1 MQIKRSNKPDLIAK
15 FIMGLNILSW
25 LVFVAALIMF
35 HYARPEI
42 EYGIVKYFGLDV
54 REEWLAQPKNI
65 LLLLLYTCAGLSF
78 IGMLL
83 GRVRNRRRS
92 DNHRYNLVMLLLVT
106 IGFIL
111 VLIL

>member
-1 MQIKRSNKPDLIAK
+1 LQIKRSNKPDLIAK

-25 LVFVAALIMF
+25 LVFVAALIIF

-92 DNHRYNLVMLLLVT
+92 DNHRYNLLMLLLVC

-111 VLIL
+111 VLVL

>member
-1 MQIKRSNKPDLIAK
+1 
-15 FIMGLNILSW
+15 MGLNILSW
-25 LVFVAALIMF
+25 LVFVAALIIF

-92 DNHRYNLVMLLLVT
+92 DNHRYNLLMLLLVC

-111 VLIL
+111 VLVL